1 MIKQSEQGLALLA
14 GGSQY
19 IHGSVSCR
27 IAPLSLPVS
36 LVVKQLL
43 IPG

>member
-1 MIKQSEQGLALLA
+1 MIKQSEQGLALLT
-14 GGSQY
+14 GGSRY

-27 IAPLSLPVS
+27 IAPLSLPVN